1 MVNIRKIACPANKIS
16 IKCPHE
22 MTPTRIVIHNT
33 ANDAPAENEVSYMHN
48 NNLQKSFHFAVDDKE
63 IIQGIELNRNA
74 WHAGDGNGKGN
85 REGIAIEICYSK
97 SGGERWLKAVENAA
111 DLTVKLLKDYGW
123 GIDKVTKH
131 QDYSGKHCP
140 HRILDEY
147 GWDNFL
153 KLVASKLNSTAAK
166 LSGGIIYRV
175 RKSWKDAASQIGAYR
190 ELKNAINSCKD
201 GYYVF
206 DNNGNVV
213 YPVQQ
218 TTPQPQPKPQPKPQ
232 QTPQPTPQPT
242 KIDVT
247 YQIWDDVKN
256 TWLPN
261 VINDSDY
268 AGIFGHDVCAIFA
281 NLSSGNIFYRVH
293 TKGGKWLPEVK
304 NREDYAG
311 LFNKPIDA
319 LTVRTDTGKTI
330 KYAVHLRRQNKW
342 LPYVN
347 GCNISD
353 SNNGYAGILGQEID
367 AIKIF
372 LS

>member
-1 MVNIRKIACPANKIS
+1 MVSIRKIECPKDKIS
-16 IKCPHE
+16 IKCPNV
-22 MTPTRIVIHNT
+22 MIPTRIVVHET
-33 ANDAPAENEVSYMHN
+33 ANDASAENEIKYMHSN
-48 NNLQKSFHFAVDDKE
+48 NEEKSFHFAVDDKE
-63 IIQGIELNRNA
+63 IIQGIELNRNS

-111 DLTVKLLKDYGW
+111 ELVAKLLKDYGW

-147 GWDNFL
+147 GWDNFIA
-153 KLVASKLNSTAAK
+153 LVKSKLNGEIK
-166 LSGGIIYRV
+166 PI
-175 RKSWKDAASQIGAYR
+175 
-190 ELKNAINSCKD
+190 EL
-201 GYYVF
+201 
-206 DNNGNVV
+206 
-213 YPVQQ
+213 
-218 TTPQPQPKPQPKPQ
+218 T
-232 QTPQPTPQPT
+232 PTPAPTKPT

-247 YQIWDDVKN
+247 YQVWDDVRN

-261 VINDSDY
+261 VKNLDDY
-268 AGIFGHDVCAIFA
+268 AGIFGHDVCAVFA
-281 NLSSGNIFYRVH
+281 SLSVGNIFYRVH

-319 LTVRTDTGKTI
+319 LAIRTDTGKTV
-330 KYAVHLRRQNKW
+330 KYAVHLRQSRRW
-342 LPYVN
+342 LPFVTGYN
-347 GCNISD
+347 TAD

-367 AIKIF
+367 GIKIYIE
-372 LS
+372 